1 MTKWHIDRGKKVTG
15 GRIHAH
21 RKKKR
26 FQRGSIPIL
35 PEVGEEK
42 KLIRRTRGGNE
53 KVKIVKA
60 QFVNVSDNGKTKRV
74 KILDVLENPASPNY
88 VRRNIITKGT
98 LVKTELGKVRITSRP
113 SQQGVVNGTLLE
125 KSK

>member
-1 MTKWHIDRGKKVTG
+1 MTKWHIDKGKKVTG
-15 GRIHAH
+15 GRIHQY

-26 FQRGSIPIL
+26 FQRGSIPLL

-60 QFVNVSDNGKTKRV
+60 QFVNVSDKGKTKRV

-98 LVKTELGKVRITSRP
+98 VIKTELGEVRITSRP
-113 SQQGVVNGTLLE
+113 SQKGIVSGTLLE
-125 KSK
+125 